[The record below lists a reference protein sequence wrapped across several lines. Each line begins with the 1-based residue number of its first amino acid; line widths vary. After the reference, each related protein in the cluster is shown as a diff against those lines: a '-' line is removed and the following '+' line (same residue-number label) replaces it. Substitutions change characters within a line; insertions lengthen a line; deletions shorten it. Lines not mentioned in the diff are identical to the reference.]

1 MNEVPVL
8 GRRHLPLNFAMATSS
23 PGFFL
28 VGGFLRARFCEL
40 FRAPVFVGLPPSGLG
55 LNCGPIAYEFEC
67 V

>member
-1 MNEVPVL
+1 ML
-8 GRRHLPLNFAMATSS
+8 GRRHLPLKCAIATSS

-40 FRAPVFVGLPPSGLG
+40 FPAPVFVGLPPSGLG
-55 LNCGPIAYEFEC
+55 LSCRPIAFGFEC